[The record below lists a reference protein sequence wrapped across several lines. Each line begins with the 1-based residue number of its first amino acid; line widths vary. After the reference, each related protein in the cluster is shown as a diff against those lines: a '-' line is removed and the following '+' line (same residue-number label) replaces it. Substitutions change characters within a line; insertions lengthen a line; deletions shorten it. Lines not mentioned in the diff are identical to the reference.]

1 MKLLV
6 IYHNGLSDEAR
17 SFYNEYVKQ
26 GIDLTVIAPSKIF
39 VDKTDS
45 ISGFYQCDSARSEDI
60 CRFVSVDLRK
70 PNSYGEGFKFFQ
82 LLQAIKKIKPDIIHV
97 FDEYSSFYL
106 AQVILCRNI
115 LFGRKVPVVAY
126 AFQNI
131 QFKSPQFVF
140 KFPIRFFKRIVRKI
154 LHPFLFAFNRRYING
169 ITGCNI
175 SALENIKIL
184 GAKMPMRLIFWGVD
198 FDIFCPKNRNL
209 CKEKF
214 KIPKKVKLIGYF
226 GRIIRPKGLNN
237 LIAAVS
243 KAEDCNLMLVGNGC
257 KGDNYENEL
266 NNLIDNLEIKDRVYR
281 FDSVPQKDLA
291 DYYNCLDAFVLPS
304 QTINDW
310 KEQYGRVLVE
320 AMACHI
326 PVIGSSSGA
335 IPEVL
340 RGYPKGLIFREDS
353 INDLVDKIN
362 KIDDLEFSENF
373 NIDKFLYKFSV
384 ENFVSEHIKFYKKLL
399 R

>member
-1 MKLLV
+1 M
-6 IYHNGLSDEAR
+6 A
-17 SFYNEYVKQ
+17 
-26 GIDLTVIAPSKIF
+26 VIAPSKVF

-45 ISGFYQCDSARSEDI
+45 ISGFYQCDNACSQDGY
-60 CRFVSVDLRK
+60 RFFPVDLRK
-70 PNSYGEGFKFFQ
+70 SNSYGEGFNFFQ
-82 LLQAIKKIKPDIIHV
+82 LFQAIRKIKPDIIHV
-97 FDEYSSFYL
+97 FDEYSSVYL

-115 LFGRKVPVVAY
+115 LYGKKVPVVAY

-131 QFKSPQFVF
+131 PFKSPKFVF
-140 KFPIRFFKRIVRKI
+140 KLSPRFFKRIVRKI
-154 LHPFLFAFNRRYING
+154 LHPFLFALNKKYLNG
-169 ITGCNI
+169 VTGCSI
-175 SALENIKIL
+175 SALENIKML
-184 GAKMPMRLIFWGVD
+184 GVKMPMRLIFWGVD
-198 FDIFCPKNRNL
+198 FNIFCPKNRNL

-226 GRIIRPKGLNN
+226 GRIIKPKGLHN
-237 LIAAVS
+237 LIIAVS
-243 KAEDCNLMLVGNGC
+243 KVQDFNLMLVGNGH

-266 NNLIDNLEIKDRVYR
+266 NNLIHNLEIKNRVYR
-281 FDSVPQKDLA
+281 FDSVPKKDLV
-291 DYYNCLDAFVLPS
+291 DYYNCLDFFVLPS

-310 KEQYGRVLVE
+310 KEQYGRVLIE

-340 RGYPKGLIFREDS
+340 GGYPKGLIFQEDS
-353 INDLVDKIN
+353 VDDLVDKIN
-362 KIDDLEFSENF
+362 KIDDLEFPENF
-373 NIDKFLYKFSV
+373 DIDRFLYKFSV